1 MPPEPL
7 PSARPGGFGAAVAAA
22 NQRAR
27 RSLLRNHGGGAA
39 PVSFLEL
46 FFDLVYVF
54 AITQLSLFLH
64 HHLDL
69 VGFIQGMVLF
79 LALWWAWMYTTWA
92 SNWANPDRL
101 PVRLMM
107 LALMVLSLLMAVA
120 VPNGLTGS
128 AALFAGSYVTLQLGR
143 TLCMA
148 AMFAGE
154 NRANAVNM
162 IRIALWFTFSALFW
176 GIGAVRSADE
186 RLGWWLVALA
196 IEYAGPMAMYRFPGL
211 GRSSAANWDIS
222 GSHMAERCALFIII
236 ALGEGIVVTG
246 STFLGLE
253 MTSGSMQAFLI
264 AFASSAL
271 MWWLYFDLG
280 AVRGARHIQ
289 DHSQPGLV
297 ARNAFTYLHMPIVAG
312 IVIYAVA
319 DALLLEHWSEPADQT
334 LVLTQC
340 GGAILYLT
348 GLGYFK
354 RFGNRYANFP
364 LSHRIGQLL
373 FGLLGIWGWFGA
385 PQVLGFASLGV
396 VTFLLVAV
404 WEWVSY
410 HGGWIE
416 PMESRGWRFA
426 IAVRRRTDARNAARA
441 ARIEATPANQ

>member
-1 MPPEPL
+1 MPPEK
-7 PSARPGGFGAAVAAA
+7 RPTGGFGAAVAAA

-27 RSLLRNHGGGAA
+27 RSLLRNHGGGHAA
-39 PVSFLEL
+39 VSFLEL

-64 HHLDL
+64 DHLDL
-69 VGFIQGMVLF
+69 LGFVQGMVLF

-92 SNWANPDRL
+92 SNWANPDRM

-120 VPNGLTGS
+120 VPNGLTSG

-148 AMFAGE
+148 GMFAGE
-154 NRANAVNM
+154 NRANAINM
-162 IRIALWFTFSALFW
+162 IRIALWFAVSGLCW
-176 GIGAVRSADE
+176 GLGVLRSEDE
-186 RLGWWLVALA
+186 RLGWWLAALA
-196 IEYAGPMAMYRFPGL
+196 IEYSGPMAMYRVPGL

-222 GSHMAERCALFIII
+222 GGHMAERCALFIII

-253 MTSGSMQAFLI
+253 MTNGAMQAFLI

-280 AVRGARHIQ
+280 AVRGARHIK

-319 DALLLEHWSEPADQT
+319 DALLLEHWSEPAARS
-334 LVLTQC
+334 LVLAQC

-354 RFGNRYANFP
+354 RFGSRNTNFP
-364 LSHRIGQLL
+364 LSHGIGQMLFTLL
-373 FGLLGIWGWFGA
+373 AGWSWFS
-385 PQVLGFASLGV
+385 PPTTLSFASLGV
-396 VTFLLVAV
+396 AIFLLVAV

-410 HGGWIE
+410 NGGWIE
-416 PMESRGWRFA
+416 RMEARGWPLA
-426 IAVRRRTDARNAARA
+426 ALIRRRTDARNAARA
-441 ARIEATPANQ
+441 AKAEAMAANQ

>member
-1 MPPEPL
+1 MPPEAPR
-7 PSARPGGFGAAVAAA
+7 AGGFGAAVAAA

-27 RSLLRNHGGGAA
+27 KSLLRNHGGGHA
-39 PVSFLEL
+39 PVSYLEL

-54 AITQLSLFLH
+54 AITQLSHFLH
-64 HHLDL
+64 YHLDL
-69 VGFIQGMVLF
+69 LGFVQGMALF
-79 LALWWAWMYTTWA
+79 LALWWAWMFTTWA

-107 LALMVLSLLMAVA
+107 LVLMMLSLLMAVA
-120 VPNGLTGS
+120 VPKGFTAS
-128 AALFAGSYVTLQLGR
+128 AALFAASYVTLQLGR

-154 NRANAVNM
+154 NPANARNM
-162 IRIALWFTFSALFW
+162 VRISIWFAVSAVFW
-176 GIGAVRSADE
+176 AIGVLRSDEE
-186 RLGWWLVALA
+186 RLAWWLLALG
-196 IEYAGPMAMYRFPGL
+196 IEYLGPMAMFVVPGL
-211 GRSSAANWDIS
+211 GRSTAANWDIS

-236 ALGEGIVVTG
+236 ALGEGIVVIG

-253 MTSGSMQAFLI
+253 MSSGATV
-264 AFASSAL
+264 AFAVAFGSSAL

-289 DHSQPGLV
+289 DHSEPGLV

-319 DALLLEHWSEPADQT
+319 DALLLEHWSEPADITFILAQT
-334 LVLTQC
+334 

-348 GLGYFK
+348 GLGFFK
-354 RFGNRYANFP
+354 RFGSRNTNFP
-364 LSHRIGQLL
+364 LSHGVGQIL
-373 FGLLGIWGWFGA
+373 FVILGVWGWFSA
-385 PQVLGFASLGV
+385 PQVLGFASLGL
-396 VTFLLVAV
+396 TIFLLVAI

-416 PMESRGWRFA
+416 RMEARGWP
-426 IAVRRRTDARNAARA
+426 IAGRIRRRTEARNAVRA
-441 ARIEATPANQ
+441 AKREATPSNQ

>member
-1 MPPEPL
+1 MAPEK
-7 PSARPGGFGAAVAAA
+7 RPAGGFGAAVAAA
-22 NQRAR
+22 NQKAR

-54 AITQLSLFLH
+54 AITQLSHFLH
-64 HHLDL
+64 QHLDL
-69 VGFIQGMVLF
+69 LGFVQGMVLF

-92 SNWANPDRL
+92 SNWANPDRM

-120 VPNGLTGS
+120 VPNGFTSG
-128 AALFAGSYVTLQLGR
+128 AALFAGSYVALQLGR

-148 AMFAGE
+148 GMFAGE

-162 IRIALWFTFSALFW
+162 IRIALWFAVSALFW
-176 GIGAVRSADE
+176 GIGVLRDQDE

-196 IEYAGPMAMYRFPGL
+196 IEYAGPMAMYRVPGL
-211 GRSSAANWDIS
+211 GRSSLANWDIS
-222 GSHMAERCALFIII
+222 GGHMAERCALFIII

-246 STFLGLE
+246 STFLSLE
-253 MTSGSMQAFLI
+253 MTSGSLLAFLT

-280 AVRGARHIQ
+280 AVRGARHIR
-289 DHSQPGLV
+289 DHSEPGRV

-319 DALLLEHWSEPADQT
+319 DALLLEHWSEPADLT
-334 LVLTQC
+334 VMLTQC

-354 RFGNRYANFP
+354 RFGSRHTNFP
-364 LSHRIGQLL
+364 LSHGIGQIL
-373 FGLLGIWGWFGA
+373 FVLLGFLSWFTA
-385 PQVLGFASLGV
+385 ITTLSFASLGV
-396 VTFLLVAV
+396 VIFLLVAV

-410 HGGWIE
+410 NGGWIE
-416 PMESRGWRFA
+416 RMEVRGWPLAAR
-426 IAVRRRTDARNAARA
+426 IRRRTDARNAARA
-441 ARIEATPANQ
+441 EKIAATASNQ